1 MDDLT
6 ASAKPRLRPLLDH
19 FSKIEDMRQL
29 RRVVYQLREI
39 PFLVVCGTIASG
51 DDYDDIVDSGAAN
64 WGFLRGIS
72 DVLCE
77 RLPRGRKCGELPHR
91 PRRRKH
97 GRGPPLRPQSGAPSR
112 RKTIHQATPQAG
124 RLGSHTSAADIR
136 AVAMLI
142 WTRSPGIRGHPQAGN
157 GSVKVT
163 HYPTSTEVATSTEVE
178 SVSAGSH

>member
-6 ASAKPRLRPLLDH
+6 ASAEPRLRPLLDH
-19 FSKIEDMRQL
+19 FSKIEDTRQL

-91 PRRRKH
+91 PRRQKH
-97 GRGPPLRPQSGAPSR
+97 GRAPPLRPQSGAPSR
-112 RKTIHQATPQAG
+112 RQTIHQATPQAAARILYICCRYSG
-124 RLGSHTSAADIR
+124 RRDVNLDSFPWHTRPS
-136 AVAMLI
+136 
-142 WTRSPGIRGHPQAGN
+142 
-157 GSVKVT
+157 
-163 HYPTSTEVATSTEVE
+163 TSR
-178 SVSAGSH
+178 